1 MPIDDF
7 EWNYSSQE
15 HDKLNIFQVPSLYGK
30 QGAQLISVALLVVA
44 RTWISDRIA
53 YLNGE
58 LETFYWYI
66 HACYN
71 DVSQAELWSW
81 LGTSV
86 KHVLEQDKAAFI
98 RLTGV
103 SVLQSAA
110 SAVVAPSLRWTLFKI
125 IMYNLKSLYEERCC
139 VFLFLCLCRLHTQ
152 IGNFINFIFIYGLSG
167 LAWISMTDLFHM
179 LMLPLVGVVPDI
191 FTYF

>member
-1 MPIDDF
+1 MMIISLALFVTMPIDNF
-7 EWNYSSQE
+7 ECNYSSRE
-15 HDKLNIFQVPSLYGK
+15 HDKLYIFQVPSLYGK
-30 QGAQLISVALLVVA
+30 QGAQLISVACSCTNLDFWSNCILEWWV
-44 RTWISDRIA
+44 RT
-53 YLNGE
+53 L
-58 LETFYWYI
+58 YWCI

-125 IMYNLKSLYEERCC
+125 IMYYLKSLYEERCC
-139 VFLFLCLCRLHTQ
+139 IFLFLCLRRLHIQ
-152 IGNFINFIFIYGLSG
+152 IGNFINVIFILWFIGTWMNFYDRS
-167 LAWISMTDLFHM
+167 
-179 LMLPLVGVVPDI
+179 V
-191 FTYF
+191 